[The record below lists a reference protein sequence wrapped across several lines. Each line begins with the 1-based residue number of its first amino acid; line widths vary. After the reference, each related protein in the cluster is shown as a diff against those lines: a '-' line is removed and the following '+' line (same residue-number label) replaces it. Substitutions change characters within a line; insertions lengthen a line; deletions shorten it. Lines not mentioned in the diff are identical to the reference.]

1 MTIFNK
7 IINLFKSGLF
17 PPKGPQSK
25 QSVAAV
31 SEGAF
36 LEDFFRLHRD
46 GYKTVCIFHSK
57 EAFKMEIKD
66 SSDATAF
73 TFEISTRKEP
83 GKLGLLYIEYFQ
95 RRESRHSG
103 IGKEIATAIRKYAET
118 EGFYKILLN
127 PVAVSEPGKDYLS
140 QEQLEEFYRKYL
152 NGDNVQ
158 VEFAPNNNS
167 FYSEDLP
174 QLRSLH

>member
-57 EAFKMEIKD
+57 EAFKM
-66 SSDATAF
+66 
-73 TFEISTRKEP
+73 EISTRKEP

>member
-7 IINLFKSGLF
+7 IISRFKRGVF
-17 PPKGPQSK
+17 PPKVSQSK
-25 QSVAAV
+25 SSASAV
-31 SEGAF
+31 SECAF

-73 TFEISTRKEP
+73 TFEVSLRKEP
-83 GKLGLLYIEYFQ
+83 GKLGLLYIEDFQ
-95 RRESRHSG
+95 RMENHHSG
-103 IGKEIATAIRKYAET
+103 IGKEMATAIRKYAEK

-158 VEFAPNNNS
+158 VEFVPNNNS

-174 QLRSLH
+174 KLTT